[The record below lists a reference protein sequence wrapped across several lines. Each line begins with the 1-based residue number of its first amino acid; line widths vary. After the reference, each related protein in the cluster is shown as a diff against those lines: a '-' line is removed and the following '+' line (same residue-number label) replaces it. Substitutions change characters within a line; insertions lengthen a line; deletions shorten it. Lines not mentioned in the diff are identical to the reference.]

1 MSHKALADLGGIGKA
16 QVIKAI
22 DLLLDDGLI
31 AFMHLVPTQRGSWKR
46 RYRVLHPSLVEAQR
60 AAIETIGVPPSERAR
75 HLARKPSIEK
85 GAADELERL
94 MWDAA

>member
-31 AFMHLVPTQRGSWKR
+31 AFMHLVPTPRGSWKR

-60 AAIETIGVPPSERAR
+60 AAIETIGVPPSERV
-75 HLARKPSIEK
+75 RKASNRGFEEHY
-85 GAADELERL
+85 AS
-94 MWDAA
+94 

>member
-1 MSHKALADLGGIGKA
+1 MSHKAIADLCHISNTS
-16 QVIKAI
+16 VIKAV

-31 AFMHLVPTQRGSWKR
+31 AFMHLVPTKQGSWKR

-60 AAIETIGVPPSERAR
+60 AAIEAIGVPPSERVR
-75 HLARKPSIEK
+75 QLARKPSVEK
-85 GAADELERL
+85 GAVDELERL